1 MSGKFSHGY
10 SKEPIY
16 SIWREMNRRCYSPK
30 SNNYHKY
37 GALGIK
43 VCDEWKRDCDGG
55 KDGFINFLKWSQ
67 ESGYEQGLTIDR
79 KNPYDD
85 YSPENCRWAT
95 YEEQNTHLTIN
106 NKNTS
111 GYVGVSWCDHRGQ
124 VGWRSRIKVNKKEII
139 LGVFQTKREALEVRN
154 NYIIN
159 NNLPHKIQ
167 EYIGENGYCKE
178 TYEKVFVTQ

>member
-1 MSGKFSHGY
+1 M
-10 SKEPIY
+10 
-16 SIWREMNRRCYSPK
+16 
-30 SNNYHKY
+30 
-37 GALGIK
+37 
-43 VCDEWKRDCDGG
+43 
-55 KDGFINFLKWSQ
+55 
-67 ESGYEQGLTIDR
+67 
-79 KNPYDD
+79 
-85 YSPENCRWAT
+85 
-95 YEEQNTHLTIN
+95 TIN

-178 TYEKVFVTQ
+178 TYKKCLLHNSLF